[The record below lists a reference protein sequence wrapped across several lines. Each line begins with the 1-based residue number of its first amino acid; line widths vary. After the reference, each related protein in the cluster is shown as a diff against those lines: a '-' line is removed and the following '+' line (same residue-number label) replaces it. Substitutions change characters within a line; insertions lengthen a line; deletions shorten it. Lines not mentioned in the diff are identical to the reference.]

1 MINSETINKINE
13 YLKNEFLQDQARL
26 QHIMNVLKVALDLGE
41 IFVVDKNALKV
52 AVLLHDAT
60 KMLDFKENYTL
71 ASKMFDKEVL
81 NQVPI
86 PCLHAYS
93 AAALA
98 KVKFEIQ
105 DQDVLNAITY
115 HCSGRPKMSMLEKIV
130 FVSDYI
136 EEKRDFV
143 TDDLRELARV
153 DLNKSVYNIMLQTK
167 AYLIKNNKAISD
179 LTDLAIKDYES
190 EVEEFND

>member
-71 ASKMFDKEVL
+71 ASKMFDKDVL